1 MTLSISPSQCLLRSV
16 SPTVS
21 DFAKFVM
28 SQAPSLR
35 SDRLSWVVS
44 LAPPIWHFAEI
55 FSEND
60 FSQFG
65 ELGRKYTASVEI
77 AADPSVPE
85 ICQPAAAFVD
95 RSPPL

>member
-1 MTLSISPSQCLLRSV
+1 M
-16 SPTVS
+16 S

-65 ELGRKYTASVEI
+65 ELGRKYTANVEI